1 MQRAERILQRRFN
14 MKVILLQDVKK
25 LGKKDQTIEVSDGYA
40 ANYLIPH
47 RLAVQASK
55 KSNEILQVQQADA
68 QAQFDANQAKAR
80 ELAEKLKGITVE
92 FKLRTGKD
100 GKCFG
105 NVSLKQI
112 EEALQNQYSIT
123 IDKRKF
129 LDKGPLDTL
138 GYYHLRIELFKGVE
152 GVINVHIE
160 GDNR

>member
-1 MQRAERILQRRFN
+1 MRRVERMFLRRLS
-14 MKVILLQDVKK
+14 MKVILLKDVKK
-25 LGKKDQTIEVSDGYA
+25 LGKKDQIIEVSDGYA
-40 ANYLIPH
+40 ANYLIPN

-55 KSNEILQVQQADA
+55 KSNEILQAQQADA
-68 QAQFDANQAKAR
+68 KAQFELNQQNAR
-80 ELAEKLKGITVE
+80 ELAERLKNLTVE

-112 EEALQNQYSIT
+112 EEALLGQHNIT

-160 GDNR
+160 GDNK

>member
-1 MQRAERILQRRFN
+1 

-25 LGKKDQTIEVSDGYA
+25 LGKKDQIIEVSDGYA

-55 KSNEILQVQQADA
+55 KSNEILEAQKADA
-68 QAQFDANQAKAR
+68 KAQFEANQQQAR
-80 ELAEKLKGITVE
+80 ELAEKLKGITLE

-112 EEALQNQYSIT
+112 EEALAQQYSIT

-129 LDKGPLDTL
+129 IDKGPCDTL
-138 GYYHLRIELFKGVE
+138 GYFHLRIELFKGVE
-152 GVINVHIE
+152 GVINVHINGE
-160 GDNR
+160 N

>member
-1 MQRAERILQRRFN
+1 

-25 LGKKDQTIEVSDGYA
+25 IGKKDQIVEVSDGYA
-40 ANYLIPH
+40 NNFLIPH

-55 KSNEILQVQQADA
+55 KSNEILQAQQAETK
-68 QAQFDANQAKAR
+68 AQFEANQQKAR
-80 ELAEKLKGITVE
+80 ELAKQLESLTLE

-112 EEALQNQYSIT
+112 EEALLNQHSIA

-129 LDKGPLDTL
+129 LDKVPLDTL

-160 GDNR
+160 GDNK

>member
-1 MQRAERILQRRFN
+1 

-25 LGKKDQTIEVSDGYA
+25 IGKKDQIVEVSDGYA
-40 ANYLIPH
+40 NNFLIPH

-55 KSNEILQVQQADA
+55 KSNEILQAQQAETK
-68 QAQFDANQAKAR
+68 AQFEANQQKAR
-80 ELAEKLKGITVE
+80 ELAKQLESLTLE

-112 EEALQNQYSIT
+112 EEALLNQHSIT

-160 GDNR
+160 GDNK